1 MPQPVIFTVNPSDVD
16 PAAIQQAADHIRRG
30 GLVAFPTETVYGL
43 AADANNPNAIERLN
57 RVKGRP
63 PEKPYSL
70 HVHSA
75 AQVRAYLD
83 HVPPMAQ
90 RLMDKFWPGPLTIVL
105 PAAPGGS
112 LPAALRV
119 AQAGLP
125 AAHSS
130 GQAGAQAGTLGFR
143 LPQHPVAQAFLQACG
158 TPVVAPSANRSGF
171 PPPTDSKEVLEAL
184 WDACECLLDAGPTP
198 LGRESTVVS
207 VVDGRLQ
214 ILREGAIP
222 SQVILSTLE
231 ARG

>member
-1 MPQPVIFTVNPSDVD
+1 MPQPVILKVNPSAVD
-16 PAAIQQAADHIRRG
+16 PAAIQQAADHIRHG

-75 AQVRAYLD
+75 AQVREYLD
-83 HVPPMAQ
+83 EVPPAAQ

-105 PAAPGGS
+105 PA
-112 LPAALRV
+112 RT
-119 AQAGLP
+119 
-125 AAHSS
+125 
-130 GQAGAQAGTLGFR
+130 GTLGFR
-143 LPQHPVAQAFLQACG
+143 LPQHPVAQAFLQVCG
-158 TPVVAPSANRSGF
+158 TPIVAPSANRSGF

-184 WDACECLLDAGPTP
+184 GDACECLLDAGPTP

-207 VVDGRLQ
+207 VVDGRLH

-222 SQVILSTLE
+222 AATLE
-231 ARG
+231 AVV